1 MRYDKVLMWWR
12 MKDGGIVV
20 RRMCYLNYEG
30 GCEFWKKKYKLFVF
44 NIRGDLDMMFV
55 FLNNVEIILW

>member
-1 MRYDKVLMWWR
+1 
-12 MKDGGIVV
+12 
-20 RRMCYLNYEG
+20 MCYLNYEG
-30 GCEFWKKKYKLFVF
+30 GCEIWKKKFKLFVF